1 VIEQEGAGGLADHA
15 EALPPIVE
23 PVNPPRPERSEPL
36 SQNRDFLLLLGGQGI
51 SAFGDALSL
60 TAVPLL
66 VLALTGSG
74 VAMGV
79 VGVLNTIPDLVFGLL
94 AGVIA
99 DRSDRRLMILGADLG
114 RAALTALI
122 PLAILF
128 HGPTMLVILLIAA
141 PMSMLRA
148 LFLAAY
154 TAAMPSLVGRP
165 LLGRATATLETVY
178 SLSFVIGPSVAGV
191 LAATVGF
198 GPTIAVDALSFLG
211 SAGAMALIRRPLQER
226 QDHPPLNLRKEIREG
241 IAYIAG
247 HPSLRVAV
255 SYWGAISVITAG
267 LIPVLTY
274 FVTRQL
280 GLGAAAFG
288 LLLTVNGVGYLLGAI
303 AMNRVRLR
311 PAGLIMLG
319 GTVIQA
325 LALVVAV
332 NGAPIV
338 LYPAAFVVGISSA
351 AVAITYITFRSA
363 AAPDELLGRVG
374 STARTLS
381 IGLQPIGMI
390 TAGILLDAIGGGATL
405 LLMGGGLFLATC
417 GFALSRTLRHAQII
431 GGHVPRERP
440 AGA

>member
-1 VIEQEGAGGLADHA
+1 MIEHEGDGGLADRA
-15 EALPPIVE
+15 EALPPIAVE
-23 PVNPPRPERSEPL
+23 GANPARPDRYEPL

-66 VLALTGSG
+66 VLAITGSG

-122 PLAILF
+122 PLSIFL
-128 HGPTMLVILLIAA
+128 HGPTIFAILLIAA

-191 LAATVGF
+191 LAAVVGF
-198 GPTIAVDALSFLG
+198 GPTIAVDALSFLAS
-211 SAGAMALIRRPLQER
+211 SAAMALIRRPLQER
-226 QDHPPLNLRKEIREG
+226 QDHPPLKLRAEIREG
-241 IAYIAG
+241 IGYIAG
-247 HPSLRVAV
+247 HPPLRAAV

-274 FVTRQL
+274 FITRQL

-288 LLLTVNGVGYLLGAI
+288 LLLSINGIGYLLGAV
-303 AMNRVRLR
+303 AMNRVRIR
-311 PAGLIMLG
+311 PAGLIMLS
-319 GTVIQA
+319 GTLVQA
-325 LALVVAV
+325 LALIAAV
-332 NGAPIV
+332 NGAVFV
-338 LYPAAFVVGISSA
+338 LFPAAFVVGVSSA

-405 LLMGGGLFLATC
+405 LLMGSGLLVATA
-417 GFALSRTLRHAQII
+417 GFSLSRTLRQAQIV
-431 GGHVPRERP
+431 GGHVPR
-440 AGA
+440 

>member
-1 VIEQEGAGGLADHA
+1 MIEQEGDGGLADHA
-15 EALPPIVE
+15 EALPPIALE
-23 PVNPPRPERSEPL
+23 GANPTRPDRYEPL

-66 VLALTGSG
+66 VLAITGSG

-122 PLAILF
+122 PLSIFL
-128 HGPTMLVILLIAA
+128 HGPTIFAILLIAA

-191 LAATVGF
+191 LAAVVGF
-198 GPTIAVDALSFLG
+198 GPTIAVDALSFLAS
-211 SAGAMALIRRPLQER
+211 SAAMALIRRPLQER
-226 QDHPPLNLRKEIREG
+226 QDHPPLNLRAEIREG
-241 IAYIAG
+241 IGYIAG
-247 HPSLRVAV
+247 HRPLRAAV

-280 GLGAAAFG
+280 GLGAATFG
-288 LLLTVNGVGYLLGAI
+288 LLLSVNGIGYLLGAV
-303 AMNRVRLR
+303 AMNRIRIR
-311 PAGLIMLG
+311 PAGVIMLT
-319 GTVIQA
+319 GTVVQA
-325 LALVVAV
+325 IALIAAV
-332 NGAPIV
+332 NGAVFV
-338 LYPAAFVVGISSA
+338 LFPAAFVVGLSSA

-390 TAGILLDAIGGGATL
+390 TAGILLDTIGGGATL
-405 LLMGGGLFLATC
+405 FLMGGGLLVATA
-417 GFALSRTLRHAQII
+417 GFSLSGSLRHAQII
-431 GGHVPRERP
+431 AGHVPR
-440 AGA
+440 

>member
-1 VIEQEGAGGLADHA
+1 MIEQEGAGGLADHG
-15 EALPPIVE
+15 EALPPIVVE
-23 PVNPPRPERSEPL
+23 GANPARPDRYEPL

-122 PLAILF
+122 PLSIFL
-128 HGPTMLVILLIAA
+128 HGPTIFAILLIAA

-191 LAATVGF
+191 LAAVVGF
-198 GPTIAVDALSFLG
+198 GPTIAVDALSFLAS
-211 SAGAMALIRRPLQER
+211 SAAMALIRRPLQER
-226 QDHPPLNLRKEIREG
+226 QDHPPLNLRAEIREG
-241 IAYIAG
+241 IGYIAG
-247 HPSLRVAV
+247 HHPLRAAV

-274 FVTRQL
+274 FITRQL
-280 GLGAAAFG
+280 GLGAATFG
-288 LLLTVNGVGYLLGAI
+288 LLLSINGIGYLLGAI
-303 AMNRVRLR
+303 AMNRIRIR
-311 PAGLIMLG
+311 PAGLIMLT
-319 GTVIQA
+319 GTVVEACA
-325 LALVVAV
+325 LIAAV
-332 NGAPIV
+332 NGAVFV
-338 LYPAAFVVGISSA
+338 LFPAAFVVGVSSA

-390 TAGILLDAIGGGATL
+390 MAGIMLDTIGGGATL
-405 LLMGGGLFLATC
+405 FLMGGGLLVATI
-417 GFALSRTLRHAQII
+417 GFSLSGSLRHAQII
-431 GGHVPRERP
+431 AGHVPR
-440 AGA
+440 